1 MEKTIKSKE
10 LLNAIQKI
18 KADANCKIYISGDEK
33 EMLHGLG
40 MADAMAMLEK
50 LLNIE
55 KEG

>member
-1 MEKTIKSKE
+1 MEETIKSKE

-18 KADANCKIYISGDEK
+18 KTDANCKIYISGDEK